1 MAKRYHFFNMYLTT
15 TVSVALVLFLLGI
28 EVILMLSTHN
38 LMRQV
43 KENVSLTLVL
53 NDDADSTQIA
63 RLNNLLQVASFVHAY
78 TYISKEQALQ
88 EHTVN
93 LGEDPTTF
101 LGFNPLQAAYEVNLN
116 AAYAQADSIEMISQ
130 KLSIF
135 PCISTISYPKDVV
148 TLLDGNMGKISML
161 LLGIAAVLLIV
172 ALALI
177 INTIRLYIYSK
188 RFLINTMKLVGATPW
203 VIKRPLIGR
212 NIWMGLVASMLALC
226 LLVGVFY
233 YCHNQLG
240 IVMFPLTYVNI
251 GIVCGVVVLSGIIIT
266 GFAALIASNK
276 YIRMKT
282 DDLYYV

>member
-1 MAKRYHFFNMYLTT
+1 MATRHHFFNMYLTT
-15 TVSVALVLFLLGI
+15 TISVALVLFLLGI
-28 EVILMLSTHN
+28 ETILMLSTHN
-38 LMRQV
+38 VMRQV

-53 NDDADSTQIA
+53 NDNADSTQIA
-63 RLNNLLQVASFVHAY
+63 RLDNLLQVASYVHTY
-78 TYISKEQALQ
+78 TYISKEQALR
-88 EHTVN
+88 EHIAN
-93 LGEDPTTF
+93 LGEDPTAF

-116 AAYAQADSIEMISQ
+116 ASYAQADSIEMISQ

-135 PCISTISYPKDVV
+135 PCISTISYPRDVI
-148 TLLDGNMGKISML
+148 TLLDENMGKISIL

-212 NIWMGLVASMLALC
+212 NIWMGLVASILALC

-233 YCHNQLG
+233 YCHSQLG
-240 IVMFPLTYVNI
+240 ILMFPLTLTNI
-251 GIVCGVVVLSGIIIT
+251 GIVCSVVVLSGIIIT